1 MTCPIHD
8 GSVRDSVL
16 QAVCSCGP
24 HVAFDELLT
33 ALEVYKVFVVGNE
46 IAELQLT
53 PTEPGTEPND
63 GGNK

>member
-1 MTCPIHD
+1 
-8 GSVRDSVL
+8 
-16 QAVCSCGP
+16 
-24 HVAFDELLT
+24 VAFDELLT